1 MLIKR
6 ETQASLDR
14 LAKEKPLIEELFQTA
29 REQAAAL
36 EETLGELTWYLDGY
50 YRAEQYVGKMASN
63 DIDSC
68 LYWLD
73 EAEKQIEQWKA
84 DHEA

>member
-14 LAKEKPLIEELFQTA
+14 LAKEKPLIDELFQTA
-29 REQAAAL
+29 REQASTL

-50 YRAEQYVGKMASN
+50 YRAELYVRKMAIN

-68 LYWLD
+68 LYWLE
-73 EAEKQIEQWKA
+73 EAETQIKQWKS